1 MVSFFFNLIVQL
13 FITLILVKVMFF
25 RKGDGETSTA
35 EDTSRW
41 KTAADAMSLMETRLE
56 QLTQRDM
63 KHQERV
69 WALEDLNRDLQNRLN
84 KMAKDTRAA
93 PRQLNFDDDEDDQD
107 NAIPRNTK

>member
-25 RKGDGETSTA
+25 RKSDGPTTA

-69 WALEDLNRDLQNRLN
+69 WALEDLNRDLQSRLN
-84 KMAKDTRAA
+84 KMGKDARPA